1 VSCRTKPIIPK
12 MPRSKRRAT
21 DPVPRRTR
29 PSFAPPNGV
38 LADSNDYWSAG
49 KAYYDPT
56 KITVPA
62 HRDLPPYMAQTVFPL
77 LVSSPGKRYVAQL
90 SAMTQSDPELQRL
103 LPKSASSPF
112 HQP

>member
-1 VSCRTKPIIPK
+1 